1 MKNVEVHG
9 VADDVITTNFTS
21 FLHNIFL
28 LYNILP
34 TRWYRPFIMFGGKS
48 QIWGGVGVQSAEV
61 FSRYFLASF
70 ASVRIL
76 GHFLRSPDGVF
87 LDCGAILL
95 CRDDGALIT

>member
-1 MKNVEVHG
+1 M
-9 VADDVITTNFTS
+9 
-21 FLHNIFL
+21 
-28 LYNILP
+28 
-34 TRWYRPFIMFGGKS
+34 GG
-48 QIWGGVGVQSAEV
+48 GGGVQSAEV